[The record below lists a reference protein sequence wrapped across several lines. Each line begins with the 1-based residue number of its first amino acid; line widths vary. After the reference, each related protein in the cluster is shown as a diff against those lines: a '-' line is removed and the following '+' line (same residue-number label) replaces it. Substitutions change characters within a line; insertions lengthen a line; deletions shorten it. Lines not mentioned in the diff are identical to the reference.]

1 MIILYFENIFIG
13 GSIMKDIHKPKLGG
27 GILTLAIIQLIFNGI
42 GLTGLVM
49 TLLMIY
55 APKTYGVTT
64 VPTFTVIVT
73 LVSMLITTL
82 GIILI
87 LMKKKLGIY
96 IYFINEVANI
106 VYSVVINGFKPV
118 ILVSLIIPVF
128 MGILILTKK
137 EIFAT
142 ETKA

>member
-1 MIILYFENIFIG
+1 
-13 GSIMKDIHKPKLGG
+13 MKDIHKPKLGG

-55 APKTYGVTT
+55 SPKTYGVTT

-118 ILVSLIIPVF
+118 ILVSLIIPVL
-128 MGILILTKK
+128 MGIFILTKK